1 MASQNMVSQGMVS
14 QGMASQVSG
23 GTGIALFDLADR
35 RLSWLGARE
44 GVLSQNVANANTPG
58 WKPRDLQPFA
68 SYLTGTATTGTS
80 LVQTNA
86 MHLKGT
92 LPDAAQGKVQPEEQA
107 PDGNA
112 VSLDEQLVKIAQTDT
127 DHQLVSTVYTKYLGM
142 LRMALGR

>member
-1 MASQNMVSQGMVS
+1 MASQTGD
-14 QGMASQVSG
+14 GSG
-23 GTGIALFDLADR
+23 VALFDLADR

-58 WKPRDLQPFA
+58 WKARDVTPF
-68 SYLTGTATTGTS
+68 STYLTATAASATT
-80 LVQTNA
+80 LALTNP

-92 LPDAAQGKVQPEEQA
+92 LPDAAEGKVQPGEQA

-127 DHQLVSTVYTKYLGM
+127 DHELVSTVYTKYLGM
-142 LRMALGR
+142 FRMALGR